1 MYHYIK
7 RKRHLGYSCPMG
19 PLGQARSDGGWAG
32 MACCAY
38 RAMPLRA
45 TGLGMA
51 CWAACRIVLA

>member
-1 MYHYIK
+1 
-7 RKRHLGYSCPMG
+7 MG